1 MRSRLLAAFLAIAF
15 AILVIQDIPLASY
28 LRTVEHDRI
37 MLSLER
43 DAWTLADDAEPLVA
57 TRAFPPLA
65 SLADAYAVRT
75 GARVDVVDANATVF
89 ASTNPGELGYDY
101 SNRPEI
107 TTALSGAAVTGER
120 GSTALGSRLLFVTV
134 PIRSGTAIIGALR
147 LTYPISAVDGIV
159 SRRIGS
165 ILLVGVLTLLGAGLA
180 AVMLAGAYTR
190 RLRRIHAATEQLAN
204 GNLGARVT
212 TEEGGAPEL
221 RGLEDAFNTMATR
234 LQTLIESQQAFASDA
249 SHQLRTPLTALRLKL
264 ENTGDTI
271 EDADATQGAL
281 DEAIV
286 EVQRLQ
292 LLVDGLLALARLEG
306 QAMQVEPVEVTAVIE
321 ERADLWGPLLEE
333 RDVTLQCIT
342 HGDLVALAVPGA
354 VAQVLDN
361 YLDNALEVAPAG
373 SRITLRTDA
382 HEHSIDIHVI
392 DEGPGLDAAARARAF
407 DRFWRGRADGSG
419 TGLGLA
425 IAARLAEVSGGSVHL
440 DAPPEGGVDAVLTLR
455 RA

>member
-1 MRSRLLAAFLAIAF
+1 MRTRLLAAFLAIAF
-15 AILVIQDIPLASY
+15 AILAIQDLPLASY
-28 LRTVEHDRI
+28 LRVVEHDRV

-65 SLADAYAVRT
+65 TLAGAYAART
-75 GARVDVVDANATVF
+75 GARVDVVDGNATVF

-107 TTALSGAAVTGER
+107 TSALAGAAVTGER
-120 GSTALGSRLLFVTV
+120 GSAALGSRLLFVTV

-147 LTYPISAVDGIV
+147 LTYPISAVDAIV

-165 ILLVGVLTLLGAGLA
+165 ILLVGILTLIGAGLA

-204 GNLGARVT
+204 GNLGARVAS
-212 TEEGGAPEL
+212 EEGGAAEL
-221 RGLEDAFNTMATR
+221 RGLEDAFNVMATR
-234 LQTLIESQQAFASDA
+234 LQALIESQHAFASDA
-249 SHQLRTPLTALRLKL
+249 SHQLRTPLTALRLRL
-264 ENTGDTI
+264 ENTSDDIGDPEAMQT
-271 EDADATQGAL
+271 AL
-281 DEAIV
+281 DDAIV

-306 QAMQVEPVEVTAVIE
+306 QALQVELVDVHAVID
-321 ERADLWGPLLEE
+321 ERIDLWGPLVEE
-333 RDVTLQCIT
+333 RGVRIDVGPSGTAS
-342 HGDLVALAVPGA
+342 ALAVPGA

-361 YLDNALEVAPAG
+361 YLDNALEVAPEG
-373 SRITLRTDA
+373 SRIIVRAET
-382 HEHSIDIHVI
+382 HEHTVELHVL
-392 DEGPGLDAAARARAF
+392 DEGPGLDDAERARAF
-407 DRFWRGRADGSG
+407 DRFWRGRADGAG

-425 IAARLAEVSGGSVHL
+425 IAARLAEVSGGSVRL
-440 DAPPEGGVDAVLTLR
+440 DAAPGGGIDAVLTLR